1 MNQPT
6 PLLSENSTVLI
17 ETEDLILHLDLNQL
31 LYAKVSNS
39 FSLELTGKHHH
50 FNVNHNRNQVI
61 QLLIA
66 AGFIRINSS
75 YYINPAFISEYKLKE
90 QCVEFTNGISLP
102 ILNAFSQ
109 NLLNYLKTI
118 DNKLLTNK

>member
-1 MNQPT
+1 MTQPIHL
-6 PLLSENSTVLI
+6 PPENSKVIL
-17 ETEDLILHLDLNQL
+17 ETNELILHLDLNQV
-31 LYAKVSNS
+31 LYTKVVSS
-39 FSLELTGKHHH
+39 SSLELTGKHHLL
-50 FNVNHNRNQVI
+50 NINDNKKQVI
-61 QLLIA
+61 QLLTS
-66 AGFIRINSS
+66 AGFIRINTA